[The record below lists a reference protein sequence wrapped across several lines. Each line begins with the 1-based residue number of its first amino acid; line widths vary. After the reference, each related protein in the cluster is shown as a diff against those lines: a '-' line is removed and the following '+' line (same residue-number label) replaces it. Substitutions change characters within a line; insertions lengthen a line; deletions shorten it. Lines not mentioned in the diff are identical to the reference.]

1 VWAAYEESGGWVS
14 VEEEVEFGSK
24 GRISTGEKR
33 NGNSA
38 RFGRATKK
46 WLGINNE
53 PITFSLTT
61 YEGRA
66 NCRDLSKSKLTF
78 ARV

>member
-1 VWAAYEESGGWVS
+1 MWAAAYEESGGCVS

-24 GRISTGEKR
+24 GRISTGQKR

-46 WLGINNE
+46 WLGISNE
-53 PITFSLTT
+53 SITFPLQLM
-61 YEGRA
+61 
-66 NCRDLSKSKLTF
+66 RDVRNAGILRSPS
-78 ARV
+78 